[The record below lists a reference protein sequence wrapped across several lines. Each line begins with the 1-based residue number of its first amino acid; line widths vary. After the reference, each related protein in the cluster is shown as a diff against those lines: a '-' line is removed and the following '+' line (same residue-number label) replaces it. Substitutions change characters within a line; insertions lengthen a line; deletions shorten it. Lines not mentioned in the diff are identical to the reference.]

1 MTTINSIS
9 RQPTQQDYASPSQFK
24 FSIAKLPKVEFFCTE
39 INIPGINLGNATQLT
54 TLRDIPLPG
63 TKLEFG
69 DLSLTFLVDE
79 KFDNYEEIY
88 TWLRSL
94 GFPADHSEYA
104 NLVEA
109 GRDRFPTQGKELSG
123 VSKFAGREGT
133 AVNVGATLSDATLS
147 ILSAKNNVIK
157 EVRFTDIFPTGLSGV
172 GFSTQATDVQYLTST
187 VTFKYT
193 LYDFAEPGKKS
204 TLTQS

>member
-39 INIPGINLGNATQLT
+39 VNIPGISLGNATQLT

-79 KFDNYEEIY
+79 KFDNFEEIY

-94 GFPADHSEYA
+94 GFPADHTEYA

-187 VTFKYT
+187 VNFKYT

>member
-39 INIPGINLGNATQLT
+39 VNIPGINLGNATQLT

-79 KFDNYEEIY
+79 KFDNFEEIY

-94 GFPADHSEYA
+94 GFPADHTEYA

-133 AVNVGATLSDATLS
+133 AINVGATLSDATLS

-187 VTFKYT
+187 VNFKYT

>member
-9 RQPTQQDYASPSQFK
+9 RQPTQQAYASPSQFK

-39 INIPGINLGNATQLT
+39 VNIPGISLGNATQLT

-79 KFDNYEEIY
+79 KFDNFEEIY

-94 GFPADHSEYA
+94 GFPADHTEYA

-187 VTFKYT
+187 VNFKYT

>member
-9 RQPTQQDYASPSQFK
+9 RQPTQQDYSSPSQFK

-39 INIPGINLGNATQLT
+39 VNIPGISLGNATQLT

-79 KFDNYEEIY
+79 KFDNFEEIY

-94 GFPADHSEYA
+94 GFPADHTEYA

-187 VTFKYT
+187 VNFKYT

>member
-39 INIPGINLGNATQLT
+39 VNIPGISLGNATQLT

-79 KFDNYEEIY
+79 KFDNFEEIY

-94 GFPADHSEYA
+94 GFPADHTEYA

-109 GRDRFPTQGKELSG
+109 GRDRFPTQGKERSG
-123 VSKFAGREGT
+123 VSKFEGREGT

-187 VTFKYT
+187 VNFKYT

>member
-79 KFDNYEEIY
+79 KFDNFEEIY

-94 GFPADHSEYA
+94 GFPADHTEYA

-187 VTFKYT
+187 VNFKYT

>member
-79 KFDNYEEIY
+79 KFDNFEEIY

-94 GFPADHSEYA
+94 GFPADHTEYA

>member
-1 MTTINSIS
+1 MTTTNAIS

-39 INIPGINLGNATQLT
+39 VNIPGINLGNATQLT

-69 DLSLTFLVDE
+69 DLNLTFLVDE
-79 KFDNYEEIY
+79 KFENFEEIY

-94 GFPADHSEYA
+94 GFPADHTEYA

-187 VTFKYT
+187 VAFKYT

-204 TLTQS
+204 TLTNT

>member
-39 INIPGINLGNATQLT
+39 VNIPGINLGNAVQLT
-54 TLRDIPLPG
+54 TLKDIPLPG

-79 KFDNYEEIY
+79 KFDNFEEIY

-104 NLVEA
+104 NLIEA

-133 AVNVGATLSDATLS
+133 AVNVGASLSDATLS

-187 VTFKYT
+187 VNFKYT

>member
-39 INIPGINLGNATQLT
+39 VNIPGISLGNATQLT

-79 KFDNYEEIY
+79 KFDNFEEIY

-94 GFPADHSEYA
+94 GFPADHTEYA

-109 GRDRFPTQGKELSG
+109 GRDRFPTQAKELSG

-187 VTFKYT
+187 VNFKYT

>member
-39 INIPGINLGNATQLT
+39 VNIPGINLGNATQLT

-79 KFDNYEEIY
+79 KFDNFEEIY

-94 GFPADHSEYA
+94 GFPADHTEYA

>member
-39 INIPGINLGNATQLT
+39 VNIPGINLGNATQLT

-94 GFPADHSEYA
+94 GFPADHTEYA

-187 VTFKYT
+187 VNFKYT

>member
-39 INIPGINLGNATQLT
+39 VNIPGINLGNATQLT

-69 DLSLTFLVDE
+69 DLNLTFLVDE
-79 KFDNYEEIY
+79 KFENFEEIY

-94 GFPADHSEYA
+94 GFPADHTEYA

>member
-39 INIPGINLGNATQLT
+39 VNIPGISLGNATQLT

-79 KFDNYEEIY
+79 KFDNFEEIY

-94 GFPADHSEYA
+94 GFPADHTEYA

-133 AVNVGATLSDATLS
+133 AVNVGATLSDSTLS

-187 VTFKYT
+187 VNFKYT

>member
-39 INIPGINLGNATQLT
+39 VNIPGINLGNATQLT

-79 KFDNYEEIY
+79 KFDNFEEIY

-104 NLVEA
+104 NLIEA

-187 VTFKYT
+187 VNFKYT

>member
-79 KFDNYEEIY
+79 KFDNFEEIY

-187 VTFKYT
+187 VNFKYT

>member
-1 MTTINSIS
+1 MTTINSIT

-39 INIPGINLGNATQLT
+39 VNIPGINLGNATQLT

-79 KFDNYEEIY
+79 KFDNFEEIY

-94 GFPADHSEYA
+94 GFPKDHSEYA
-104 NLVEA
+104 SLVEA

-123 VSKFAGREGT
+123 VSKFAGKEGT
-133 AVNVGATLSDATLS
+133 AVNIGATLSDATLS

-157 EVRFTDIFPTGLSGV
+157 EVRFTDIFPTCLSGV

-187 VTFKYT
+187 VNFKYT

>member
-1 MTTINSIS
+1 MTTTNAIS

-79 KFDNYEEIY
+79 KFDNFEEIY

-94 GFPADHSEYA
+94 GFPADHTEYA

-187 VTFKYT
+187 VNFKYT

>member
-39 INIPGINLGNATQLT
+39 VNIPGINLGNATQLT

-79 KFDNYEEIY
+79 KFDNFEEIY

-104 NLVEA
+104 NLIEA

-133 AVNVGATLSDATLS
+133 AVNVGASLSDATLS

-187 VTFKYT
+187 VNFKYT

>member
-39 INIPGINLGNATQLT
+39 VNIPGINLGNATQLT

-79 KFDNYEEIY
+79 KFDNFEEIY

-94 GFPADHSEYA
+94 GFPADHTEYA

-172 GFSTQATDVQYLTST
+172 GFSTQATDVQTAIDNAKQAAACVQLKT
-187 VTFKYT
+187 
-193 LYDFAEPGKKS
+193 
-204 TLTQS
+204 

>member
-39 INIPGINLGNATQLT
+39 VNIPGINLGNATQLT

-69 DLSLTFLVDE
+69 DVSLTFLVDE
-79 KFDNYEEIY
+79 KFDNFEEIY

-94 GFPADHSEYA
+94 GFPADHTEYA

-133 AVNVGATLSDATLS
+133 AVNVGATLSDATLT

-187 VTFKYT
+187 VNFKYT

>member
-39 INIPGINLGNATQLT
+39 VNIPGINLGNATQLT

-79 KFDNYEEIY
+79 KFDNFEEIY

-109 GRDRFPTQGKELSG
+109 GRDRFPSQGKDNVSLS
-123 VSKFAGREGT
+123 AGREGT

-187 VTFKYT
+187 VNFKYT

>member
-39 INIPGINLGNATQLT
+39 VNIPGINLGNATQLT

-79 KFDNYEEIY
+79 KFDNFEEIY

-94 GFPADHSEYA
+94 GFPKDHSEYA
-104 NLVEA
+104 SLVEA

-187 VTFKYT
+187 VNFKYT

>member
-79 KFDNYEEIY
+79 KFDNFEEIY

-94 GFPADHSEYA
+94 GFPKDHSEYA
-104 NLVEA
+104 SLVEA

-123 VSKFAGREGT
+123 VSKFAGKEGT
-133 AVNVGATLSDATLS
+133 AVNIGATLSDATLS

-187 VTFKYT
+187 VNFKYT

>member
-1 MTTINSIS
+1 M
-9 RQPTQQDYASPSQFK
+9 
-24 FSIAKLPKVEFFCTE
+24 EFFCTE
-39 INIPGINLGNATQLT
+39 VNIPGINLGNATQLT

-79 KFDNYEEIY
+79 KFDNFEEIY

-94 GFPADHSEYA
+94 GFPADHTEYA

-187 VTFKYT
+187 VNFKYT

>member
-39 INIPGINLGNATQLT
+39 VNIPGISLGNATQLT

-79 KFDNYEEIY
+79 KFDNFEEIY

-94 GFPADHSEYA
+94 GFPADHTEYA

-147 ILSAKNNVIK
+147 ILSAKNNLIK
-157 EVRFTDIFPTGLSGV
+157 EVRSTDIYPTGLSGV

-187 VTFKYT
+187 VNFKYT

>member
-1 MTTINSIS
+1 MTTTNAIS
-9 RQPTQQDYASPSQFK
+9 RQPTQLDYASPTQFK
-24 FSIAKLPKVEFFCTE
+24 FSITKLPKVEYFCTE
-39 INIPGINLGNATQLT
+39 VNIPSLQISNATQVT
-54 TLRDIPLPG
+54 SLRDIPLPG

-79 KFDNYEEIY
+79 KFDNFEEIY

-94 GFPADHSEYA
+94 GFPADHTEYA

-109 GRDRFPTQGKELSG
+109 GRDRFPSQGKDNVSLS
-123 VSKFAGREGT
+123 AGREGT

-187 VTFKYT
+187 VNFKYT

>member
-187 VTFKYT
+187 VNFKYT

>member
-1 MTTINSIS
+1 MTTTNAIS

-39 INIPGINLGNATQLT
+39 VNIPGINLGNATQLT

-79 KFDNYEEIY
+79 KFENFEEIY
-88 TWLRSL
+88 TWLRGL
-94 GFPADHSEYA
+94 GFPADHTEYA
-104 NLVEA
+104 NLVQA
-109 GRDRFPTQGKELSG
+109 GRDRFPAQGKDRLNRN
-123 VSKFAGREGT
+123 AGKEGT
-133 AVNVGATLSDATLS
+133 AVSQGSVLSDATLS

-187 VTFKYT
+187 VAFKYT

-204 TLTQS
+204 TLTNT

>member
-9 RQPTQQDYASPSQFK
+9 RQPTQQDYASHSQFK

-39 INIPGINLGNATQLT
+39 VNIPGISLGNATQLT

-79 KFDNYEEIY
+79 KFDNFEEIY

-94 GFPADHSEYA
+94 GFPADHTEYA

-187 VTFKYT
+187 VNFKYT

>member
-9 RQPTQQDYASPSQFK
+9 SQPTQQDYASPSQFK

-39 INIPGINLGNATQLT
+39 VNIPGISLGNATQLT

-79 KFDNYEEIY
+79 KFDNFEEIY

-94 GFPADHSEYA
+94 GFPADHTEYA

-187 VTFKYT
+187 VNFKYT

>member
-39 INIPGINLGNATQLT
+39 VNIPGISLGNATQLT

-79 KFDNYEEIY
+79 KFDNFEEIY

-94 GFPADHSEYA
+94 GFPADHTEYA

-123 VSKFAGREGT
+123 VNKFAGREGT

-187 VTFKYT
+187 VNFKYT

>member
-1 MTTINSIS
+1 MTTINSIT

-39 INIPGINLGNATQLT
+39 VNIPGINLGNATQLT

-79 KFDNYEEIY
+79 KFDNFEEIY

-94 GFPADHSEYA
+94 GFPADNTEYA

-187 VTFKYT
+187 VNFKYT

>member
-1 MTTINSIS
+1 MTTINSIT

-39 INIPGINLGNATQLT
+39 VNIPGINLGNATQLT

-79 KFDNYEEIY
+79 KFDNFEEIY

-94 GFPADHSEYA
+94 GFPKDHSEYA
-104 NLVEA
+104 SLVEA

-123 VSKFAGREGT
+123 VSKFAGKEGT
-133 AVNVGATLSDATLS
+133 AVNIGATLSDATLS

-187 VTFKYT
+187 VNFKYT

>member
-24 FSIAKLPKVEFFCTE
+24 FSIPKLPKVEFFCTE
-39 INIPGINLGNATQLT
+39 VNIPGISLGNATQLT

-79 KFDNYEEIY
+79 KFDNFEEIY

-94 GFPADHSEYA
+94 GFPADHTEYA

-187 VTFKYT
+187 VNFKYT

>member
-39 INIPGINLGNATQLT
+39 VNIPGINLGNATQLT

-79 KFDNYEEIY
+79 KFDNFEEIY

-94 GFPADHSEYA
+94 GFPADHTEYA

-187 VTFKYT
+187 VAFKYT

-204 TLTQS
+204 TLTNT

>member
-39 INIPGINLGNATQLT
+39 VNIPGINLGNATQLT

-79 KFDNYEEIY
+79 KFDNFEEIY

-94 GFPADHSEYA
+94 GFPADHTEYA

-133 AVNVGATLSDATLS
+133 AVNVGASLSDATLS

-187 VTFKYT
+187 VNFKYT

>member
-39 INIPGINLGNATQLT
+39 VNIPGINLGNAVQLT
-54 TLRDIPLPG
+54 TLKDIPLPG

-79 KFDNYEEIY
+79 KFDNFEEIY
-88 TWLRSL
+88 TWLRGL
-94 GFPADHSEYA
+94 GFPGEHGEYS
-104 NLVEA
+104 NLTAA
-109 GRDRFPTQGKELSG
+109 GRNRFPTQGKGNENTN
-123 VSKFAGREGT
+123 AGREGS
-133 AVNVGATLSDATLS
+133 ATPQGPIMSDATLS

-157 EVRFTDIFPTGLSGV
+157 EVRFRDVFPVSV
-172 GFSTQATDVQYLTST
+172 F
-187 VTFKYT
+187 
-193 LYDFAEPGKKS
+193 DFI
-204 TLTQS
+204 